1 MHIIAAEVE
10 PLSITAVVS
19 MVIFLMVVGTISF
32 RLLHES
38 AAALLGAVF
47 VFLVTYIGGYFNP
60 NLQILNFDQAMVF
73 VDWNVIFLILG
84 MMIFMAI
91 LSSTNIFRWIGLR
104 IYRYARGNTWL
115 IALLLITFTGLSS
128 AFLNNVTSVL
138 LIVPISIQL
147 AIAIGLNPIGLVIAE
162 ILASNIG
169 GSATLIGDPP
179 STIVGSHIGIS
190 FVEYLVLIA
199 PVAVVCMLVLILIHR
214 LQFRNLYTSKGKP
227 ISPVLLNEL
236 TKEAQIENHKT
247 LYKALIVG
255 SVTLILFFVADLF
268 NSMPPSVVALSGAAV
283 LLAWERP
290 DVDDMVKEV
299 DWTTLIFFIGLFI
312 VVAGMEASGTID
324 WLANQLLILAHGSL
338 TSATILTTWVSGIA
352 SGFVD
357 NIPFTVAALPIVDLM
372 TVNIPNPAENYILYW
387 ALVLGADFGGNL
399 TYLGSASNIIAIG
412 LLAQAGYRISFGQ
425 FMRNSVPTT
434 IATLIIAVIYLLLR
448 FM

>member
-1 MHIIAAEVE
+1 
-10 PLSITAVVS
+10 
-19 MVIFLMVVGTISF
+19 
-32 RLLHES
+32 
-38 AAALLGAVF
+38 
-47 VFLVTYIGGYFNP
+47 
-60 NLQILNFDQAMVF
+60 
-73 VDWNVIFLILG
+73 
-84 MMIFMAI
+84 
-91 LSSTNIFRWIGLR
+91 
-104 IYRYARGNTWL
+104 
-115 IALLLITFTGLSS
+115 
-128 AFLNNVTSVL
+128 
-138 LIVPISIQL
+138 VPISIQL

-214 LQFRNLYTSKGKP
+214 FQFRKVYTSKGKT
-227 ISPVLLNEL
+227 ISPVLLTEL